1 MNQGKFWIRTG
12 RGEDGKPL
20 FSLVHGYIQKKDGI
34 RIGIYR
40 VTNAGLSSYRA
51 VDLRDG
57 WEIADGI
64 TIHDVIRAA
73 RPLPTAALSD
83 DPVYAEHFRALW
95 NHAVLSFPSADVT
108 LPSY

>member
-1 MNQGKFWIRTG
+1 MNQGKFWIRSG
-12 RGEDGKPL
+12 VGEGGAPL

-40 VTNAGLSSYRA
+40 VTDAGLSSYKA

-57 WEIADGI
+57 YEISDGL
-64 TIHDVIRAA
+64 TIHDVIRNAH
-73 RPLPTAALSD
+73 PLPTAALSD
-83 DPVYAEHFRALW
+83 DVHNAEAFRALW
-95 NHAVLSFPSADVT
+95 NHAVLSFPASDVT